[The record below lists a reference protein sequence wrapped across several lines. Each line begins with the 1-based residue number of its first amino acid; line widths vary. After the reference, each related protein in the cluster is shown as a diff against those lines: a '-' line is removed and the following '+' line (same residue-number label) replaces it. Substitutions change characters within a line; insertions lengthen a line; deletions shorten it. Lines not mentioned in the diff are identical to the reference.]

1 MDNVLE
7 DVDMTHATTP
17 TDLPECQYCNS
28 RPVSSG
34 RSKTCGEPECKR
46 AKQRERDRARYGVG
60 PWGISD
66 RVKRYTHCVVCK
78 TRPVSRYDS
87 SHCGRDEC
95 RTVARERRASIRSM
109 GTPCRYCERP
119 VKHTGDVVCR
129 RPKCIRYDRLDAIRL
144 AFDTSSYPTCLV
156 CGMAVPR
163 KGSSICGADEC
174 IARAN
179 DCSSWMPLS
188 PEVFKRDRFVC
199 QICDEPT
206 SDKFERGDLF
216 SPTVD
221 HIVPRTKGG
230 SLDDMDNL
238 QTAHFICNLVKGNR
252 HTVVK
257 FDIYEDVLP
266 RTRWARD
273 VG

>member
-1 MDNVLE
+1 MKNS
-7 DVDMTHATTP
+7 TTP
-17 TDLPECQYCNS
+17 TALPECQYCNS

-46 AKQRERDRARYGVG
+46 ARERERYRARYRERYGVG

-66 RVKRYTHCVVCK
+66 RVKRHTHCVACK
-78 TRPVSRYDS
+78 TRPVNRYDS

-95 RTVARERRASIRSM
+95 RTVAHDRKASIRSM

-119 VKHTGDVVCR
+119 VKHIGDVVCR

-144 AFDTSSYPTCLV
+144 AYDSYGHPDCIVCGLPVPKTKSTVCGDDACLAVIADTS
-156 CGMAVPR
+156 AWR
-163 KGSSICGADEC
+163 
-174 IARAN
+174 
-179 DCSSWMPLS
+179 PLA
-188 PEVFKRDRFVC
+188 PEVFKRDRFTC

-206 SDKFERGDLF
+206 SEKFERGDIF

-230 SLDDMDNL
+230 SIDDMGNL
-238 QTAHFICNLVKGNR
+238 QTAHLICNIVKGNR
-252 HTVVK
+252 YTVVK

-266 RTRWARD
+266 RTRWARSAA
-273 VG
+273 